1 MEDSVQPLQQAP
13 PGSELPWSQAGGL
26 EADARGDAQSTAL
39 ALVLRLRPERWR
51 RRVPP
56 SRGSLTVSLGPW
68 GSGRPLESGVPVR
81 CLVQDFAPFGS
92 NFSLATYQ
100 LFLLQLYN
108 SACVLFCTK
117 S

>member
-39 ALVLRLRPERWR
+39 ALILCLRPERWR

-92 NFSLATYQ
+92 KGRTRRGAKGT
-100 LFLLQLYN
+100 
-108 SACVLFCTK
+108 
-117 S
+117 